1 MPEFVH
7 TFQNGKMNKDLDE
20 RLVPN
25 GQYRDALNLD
35 LANSEGSNVGALQN
49 VKGNVELRSK
59 ENDQNG
65 WQANYIEDLSN
76 PVCIG
81 SIRNDI
87 DEKIYWFIASGSVSA
102 IAELDTTTGYIHP
115 ILVDKNNILKFSED
129 YLITGINIIDKFLFW
144 TDDQTEPKRINI
156 NKFKAG
162 SCDFNTHTKIP
173 EWNPNQD
180 NYTEVNCGFVGA
192 TEPDFT
198 EEDVTVIKKSPLT
211 APILNMATSPFGDN
225 IEGVGILPITTTVG
239 TPISGGGADFEN
251 FTYIPDT
258 VLAGSVYE
266 SLPTYA
272 EYQQN
277 IAENPGYYANSNL
290 PAGWDGRV
298 TFTLDSIYGTD
309 PETGLPVWGFDDII
323 LLSGSFINDYNE
335 TFEYQVRI
343 KIHQA
348 NNLQII
354 GEIQAISTDI
364 LKFQDGDG
372 DLLLIEWECILE
384 EKDPMFEYVFPRFA
398 YRWKYIDNEYSTFSP
413 FSEPAFLGNKFK
425 YVSSD
430 GYNIGMTNNIRK
442 LIVTSLSPGSEEVD
456 EIEILYKESHNTA
469 VYSVDSIKKKDFTPY
484 NATAGSLPSI
494 FEIKSEIIGSIIQN
508 NQILRPWDNV
518 PRMAKSQEIVGNR
531 LIYANYLQNYKVDP
545 TLDLSVSIQNNDH
558 QSLNPGLTESERER
572 LLRTPEPSLK
582 TIRTYQAG
590 VLFKDEYGRET
601 PVFTNKNASIKLE
614 VEDAHRINK
623 LSITPISN
631 APVNFATHYKFFIKE
646 TSNEYYNLA
655 LDRFYFAEDGNVW
668 LSFPSSERNKVDEET
683 YLILKKQH
691 DNNVFIDNLV
701 RYKIL
706 SIKNEAPDYI
716 KTSNK
721 IVASGFVTIVD
732 GFFVDSL
739 FLEFSTASTQFDAT
753 GLFNSDKRIRIISGG
768 NRTEF
773 YQLAGGGEISAG
785 SNNFRVSL
793 ELPLGA
799 DSLFLDGLTSATL
812 EITSPEEEN
821 RPEFEGRF
829 FAKINRDFAFDTN
842 IVASFAALEER
853 YGIVG
858 VQDFKG
864 RLANSNSTGESGR
877 WGMFYQDPG
886 ESGGSWVCNSLQSEK
901 KQKGFGAW
909 GGNGSHYGDPF
920 DKYRPPT
927 NGSRWV
933 GMIRV
938 GIGNGSFV
946 SKEFGTAGGQVD
958 GLLTTGA
965 FIRFESTLT
974 GEYSGVYKVSRAF
987 KRYGHRGKMVVNG
1000 NGTVD
1005 CGSEEVNGNH
1015 ASALLLYLDRPVQE
1029 SFIPTADGDTSTLS
1043 QHLPNIQIL
1052 NKVIDENNKLL
1063 TSVNP
1068 AIFET
1073 EPKEAIDLDLYYQ
1086 ASDALPIAQYNST
1099 KTLDYYNCYS
1109 YGTGVETYRIRD
1121 DFNANK
1127 IDKGPIVSAP
1137 LDEPYSAERKGN
1149 GLIFSQIFNSTSGIN
1164 RLNQFIQAEPITK
1177 DLNPTYGT
1185 IQKLHTRQ
1193 TDLLSLCEDKVVKIL
1208 ANKDALFNADGNVN
1222 LTGNTAVLGQAMVP
1236 ATFGEFGISK
1246 NPESFAADNYRIYFA
1261 DKNRGAV
1268 LRLSMN
1274 GIVNIAGKGMTDFFA
1289 DNLKVSN
1296 KIVGSFDKE
1305 KDLYNLTLDA
1315 LSQQWQNTFNTSQT
1329 YQLNPDCN
1337 AGSITA
1343 SLEGTT
1349 ISFKEM
1355 IDGWTSRKSFI
1366 PESGISLNNLYYTF
1380 KDGRIY
1386 EHGLNVAANNFYR
1399 VQYESS
1405 LNLLINEQP
1414 NIVKG
1419 YSTIN
1424 YTGTRSRRLEYQ
1436 HNQKFYS
1443 IAEINALQVIPTS
1456 AQQKTPG
1463 WYVNYIKTD
1472 LEGGE
1477 VKEFEK
1483 KEGKYFNYI
1492 KGLEIFND
1500 CDFIGDGIDNPDII
1514 DADPQNYIL
1523 TFTIDPTCSD
1533 TGGTAPD
1540 TMQYFVNI
1548 WAGRKALAN
1557 NTIDLDIE
1565 PITSSAQDVKCA
1577 IENFY
1582 TSITPFQNYA
1592 QVINTGTMFSYVF
1605 SDSLQVGTQMYN
1617 HLTNEPIAQ
1626 AGAYLFVDT
1635 PADQTSDIVNHAGL
1649 DANNPIA
1656 VPTSYYVM
1664 ILGADG
1670 KIVSY
1675 TQYNTLNPCVGDPEK
1690 AVYTFSNYSSSKFPF
1705 ETPNVAVITHYN
1717 PTIGGTSTDAQLICA
1732 HKNAF
1737 SEYFANALPGC
1748 SPPSGA
1754 EPCKTASGIGSLGY
1768 YYSAAQGGSDTIAVG
1783 TQLYGYSASQGQ
1795 YIPAF
1800 PNGYVGIV
1808 DITNYNNNLIL
1819 PGRVGTTFTPQSFW
1833 DNVATLDN
1841 KWKIIRIDSNGV
1853 ITHLDQINQIPNPTC
1868 P

>member
-49 VKGNVELRSK
+49 VKGNVELRGK
-59 ENDQNG
+59 ANDLDG
-65 WQANYIEDLSN
+65 WQASYIEDLSN

-87 DEKIYWFIASGSVSA
+87 DEKIYWFIASDSVSA
-102 IAELDTTTGYIHP
+102 IAELDTITGYIHP
-115 ILVDKNNILKFSED
+115 ILVDKNNILKFSKD

-173 EWNPNQD
+173 EWNPSQD

-211 APILNMATSPFGDN
+211 APTINAAASPFGAN
-225 IEGVGILPITTTVG
+225 IAGTGITPVYAFADQPIIGQTTG
-239 TPISGGGADFEN
+239 FEN
-251 FTYIPDT
+251 FTYLPSQT
-258 VLAGSVYE
+258 SLPNFYE
-266 SLPTYA
+266 SLPTYG
-272 EYQQN
+272 EYLAN
-277 IAENPGYYANSNL
+277 TTGPDGNPNHYANSNL

-298 TFTLDSIYGTD
+298 TITLESIYGTD
-309 PETGLPVWGFDDII
+309 PITGESVWQVNDII
-323 LLSGSFINDYNE
+323 FLQGSDVDDFNE
-335 TFEYQVRI
+335 TFEYQVTI
-343 KIHQA
+343 KIKTI
-348 NNLQII
+348 NNLVIT
-354 GEIQAISTDI
+354 GEIQAISSDI
-364 LKFQDGDG
+364 LKFVDESGNPR
-372 DLLLIEWECILE
+372 LISWEIILE
-384 EKDPMFEYVFPRFA
+384 ERDPMYEYLFPRFA
-398 YRWKYIDNEYSTFSP
+398 YRWKYIDNEYSCFSP
-413 FSEPAFLGNKFK
+413 FSEVAFVGDRFK
-425 YVSSD
+425 YPSSD
-430 GYNIGMTNNIRK
+430 GHNIGMTNNIRK
-442 LIVTSLSPGSEEVD
+442 LIIESLTAGSDEVD
-456 EIEILYKESHNTA
+456 EIEILYKESNNTA
-469 VYSVDSIKKKDFTPY
+469 IYSVDSIKKKDFAPY
-484 NATAGSLPSI
+484 STTAGALPTI
-494 FEIKSEIIGSIIQN
+494 FEIKSEIIGSVLQP

-518 PRMAKSQEIVGNR
+518 PRVAKSQEIIGNR
-531 LIYANYLQNYKVDP
+531 IIYGNYLQNYTVDP
-545 TLDLSVSIQNNDH
+545 TLKLDISSVNLPHPANAADTTLEEIQLQEGMPKPSI
-558 QSLNPGLTESERER
+558 
-572 LLRTPEPSLK
+572 K

-590 VLFKDEYGRET
+590 VVFKDEYGRET

-614 VEDAHRINK
+614 VENSDNLNK
-623 LSITPISN
+623 ILVQPNSPPPS
-631 APVNFATHYKFFIKE
+631 FATHYKFFIKE

-655 LDRFYFAEDGNVW
+655 LDRFYLAEDGNVW

-691 DNNVFIDNLV
+691 DNNVAIDSLLK
-701 RYKIL
+701 YKIL
-706 SIKNEAPDYI
+706 SIQNEAPEYVKAFENVI
-716 KTSNK
+716 
-721 IVASGFVTIVD
+721 ASGQVD
-732 GFFVDSL
+732 NLGGFEPGFIQISYKTDSEGL
-739 FLEFSTASTQFDAT
+739 RDPQNYEGDNVIEITKGGTTDKYLMTSGGYNSTSLLATVNLERPLGQDAAFLIGQTDAT
-753 GLFNSDKRIRIISGG
+753 VRIYKNTIK
-768 NRTEF
+768 NK
-773 YQLAGGGEISAG
+773 
-785 SNNFRVSL
+785 
-793 ELPLGA
+793 
-799 DSLFLDGLTSATL
+799 
-812 EITSPEEEN
+812 
-821 RPEFEGRF
+821 PEFEGRF
-829 FAKINRDFAFDTN
+829 FVKINRDFAFDTN
-842 IVASFAALEER
+842 IIASFAAMEPS
-853 YGIVG
+853 YGIIADVLPRLQGGQPVASGNIVRDDSGNAYDYKCGWFFKDNGETDNGWALDNCASRYKALDLNNVG
-858 VQDFKG
+858 SNISQQVRETFGMPRTLGKNIGLNFIGPRNRMEEWGNNATTGSVAGGKTFHDTIGPGSLIRIKMFDGQMTEPYIVERVHKQDTNRGKIETG
-864 RLANSNSTGESGR
+864 RSSCSNTHSSDG
-877 WGMFYQDPG
+877 
-886 ESGGSWVCNSLQSEK
+886 NK
-901 KQKGFGAW
+901 KTVIGIELRDKIVETFVGD
-909 GGNGSHYGDPF
+909 GGNAAL
-920 DKYRPPT
+920 KL
-927 NGSRWV
+927 
-933 GMIRV
+933 I
-938 GIGNGSFV
+938 
-946 SKEFGTAGGQVD
+946 
-958 GLLTTGA
+958 
-965 FIRFESTLT
+965 ESIEL
-974 GEYSGVYKVSRAF
+974 V
-987 KRYGHRGKMVVNG
+987 
-1000 NGTVD
+1000 
-1005 CGSEEVNGNH
+1005 
-1015 ASALLLYLDRPVQE
+1015 RPVI
-1029 SFIPTADGDTSTLS
+1029 SDG
-1043 QHLPNIQIL
+1043 
-1052 NKVIDENNKLL
+1052 NKLL
-1063 TSVNP
+1063 SSANP

-1073 EPKEAIDLDLYYQ
+1073 EPKEAVDLDLYYE
-1086 ASDALPIAQYNST
+1086 ASDALPIANYNLSQT
-1099 KTLDYYNCYS
+1099 HLNYYNCFS
-1109 YGTGVETYRIRD
+1109 FGQGVESNRIRD
-1121 DFNANK
+1121 DFNAVT
-1127 IDKGPIVSAP
+1127 IDKGPKVSAP
-1137 LDEPYSAERKGN
+1137 LDEPYAAERRGN

-1274 GIVNIAGKGMTDFFA
+1274 GIVNIADKGMTDFFA

-1355 IDGWTSRKSFI
+1355 IDGWTSRKSFT

-1424 YTGTRSRRLEYQ
+1424 YTGTRSRRLEYK
-1436 HNQKFYS
+1436 HGQKFYS

-1456 AQQKTPG
+1456 VQQKTPG

-1500 CDFIGDGIDNPDII
+1500 CDVIGDGIGNPDII

-1533 TGGTAPD
+1533 TGSTTPN

-1548 WAGRKALAN
+1548 WN
-1557 NTIDLDIE
+1557 NFKQDVQFFLNIE
-1565 PITSSAQDVKCA
+1565 SITTSAQDVKCA
-1577 IENFY
+1577 IENLY
-1582 TSITPFQNYA
+1582 NTAYSTQNY
-1592 QVINTGTMFSYVF
+1592 TGTQNSGTLFSYVF
-1605 SDSLQVGTQMYN
+1605 SDGLQVGTQMYN
-1617 HLTNEPIAQ
+1617 HLTNEAITQ
-1626 AGAYLFVDT
+1626 AGAYLFVNT
-1635 PADQTSDIVNHAGL
+1635 PADQTSDIVDHAGL
-1649 DANNPIA
+1649 DPNNPAA
-1656 VPTSYYVM
+1656 VPVSYYVM
-1664 ILGADG
+1664 ILGGDG
-1670 KIVSY
+1670 KIASY
-1675 TQYNTLNPCVGDPEK
+1675 TQYNTLSVCNNTQEPLGTKFLFNIYSSQERPVANPPVNVITPYYPQPTDTNNEIICKNKTALDEFNASPLPYPAPNPGDPFK
-1690 AVYTFSNYSSSKFPF
+1690 SLTLGGTRWRWYDSTQGGTDNIQLGTIIRDSNGSPQTYAQVGIYSGGPPVF
-1705 ETPNVAVITHYN
+1705 
-1717 PTIGGTSTDAQLICA
+1717 PTIGSWA
-1732 HKNAF
+1732 
-1737 SEYFANALPGC
+1737 
-1748 SPPSGA
+1748 
-1754 EPCKTASGIGSLGY
+1754 
-1768 YYSAAQGGSDTIAVG
+1768 
-1783 TQLYGYSASQGQ
+1783 
-1795 YIPAF
+1795 
-1800 PNGYVGIV
+1800 
-1808 DITNYNNNLIL
+1808 DITVWPSYWYIVKTNTS
-1819 PGRVGTTFTPQSFW
+1819 GE
-1833 DNVATLDN
+1833 
-1841 KWKIIRIDSNGV
+1841 V
-1853 ITHLDQINQIPNPTC
+1853 IVFQQINQLTNPTC

>member
-49 VKGNVELRSK
+49 VKGNVELRGK

-87 DEKIYWFIASGSVSA
+87 DEKIYWFIASDSVSA

-115 ILVDKNNILKFSED
+115 ILVDKNNILKFSEN

-162 SCDFNTHTKIP
+162 SCDFNTHTRIP
-173 EWNPNQD
+173 EWNPSQD
-180 NYTEVNCGFVGA
+180 DYTLVNCA
-192 TEPDFT
+192 SLTEPNFT
-198 EEDVTVIKKSPLT
+198 EEDITVIKKSPLT
-211 APILNMATSPFGDN
+211 APILNMATSPFGNN
-225 IEGVGILPITTTVG
+225 IEGVGILPITTTAG
-239 TPISGGGADFEN
+239 TPISGGGAGFEN

-258 VLAGSVYE
+258 ILAGSVYQ

-277 IAENPGYYANSNL
+277 IAENSGYYANSNL

-469 VYSVDSIKKKDFTPY
+469 VYSVDSIKKKDFAPY

-518 PRMAKSQEIVGNR
+518 PRKAKSQEIVGNR
-531 LIYANYLQNYKVDP
+531 LIYGNYLQNYKVDP

-590 VLFKDEYGRET
+590 VVFKDEYGRET

-614 VEDAHRINK
+614 VEDAHKINK

-706 SIKNEAPDYI
+706 SIKNEAPEYI

-739 FLEFSTASTQFDAT
+739 FLEFDTTSSQFDVT

-773 YQLAGGGEISAG
+773 YQLAGGGETSSG
-785 SNNFRVSL
+785 SNSFRVSL
-793 ELPLGA
+793 ESPLGA
-799 DSLFLDGLTSATL
+799 DSLFLNGLTSVTL

-858 VQDFKG
+858 VQEFKG
-864 RLANSNSTGESGR
+864 RLASSNSTGESDR

-886 ESGGSWVCNSLQSEK
+886 ETTTGLCTSLQQDK

-909 GGNGSHYGDPF
+909 GGNGSYGDPF

-933 GMIRV
+933 GLIRV
-938 GIGNGSFV
+938 GIGQGSFV
-946 SKEFGTAGGQVD
+946 SKEFGTAGSDVD

-974 GEYSGVYKVSRAF
+974 GEYSGVYKVTQAY
-987 KRYGHRGKMVVNG
+987 KRYGHRGKMVLNG
-1000 NGTVD
+1000 NGTID
-1005 CGSEEVNGNH
+1005 CGSEQVSGNH
-1015 ASALLLYLDRPVQE
+1015 ASALLLYLDRSVQE
-1029 SFIPTADGDTSTLS
+1029 PFLPEFDGDTSTLS
-1043 QHLPNIQIL
+1043 NHLPNIQVL

-1073 EPKEAIDLDLYYQ
+1073 EPKEAVDLDLYYQ

-1274 GIVNIAGKGMTDFFA
+1274 GIVNIADKGMTDFFA

-1315 LSQQWQNTFNTSQT
+1315 LSQEWQNTFTSNQD

-1337 AGSITA
+1337 IDALGQD
-1343 SLEGTT
+1343 LQTT

-1366 PESGISLNNLYYTF
+1366 PESGVSLNNIYYTF
-1380 KDGRIY
+1380 KKGRIY

-1424 YTGTRSRRLEYQ
+1424 YTGTRSRRLEYK
-1436 HNQKFYS
+1436 HGQKFYS

-1456 AQQKTPG
+1456 VQQKTPG

-1500 CDFIGDGIDNPDII
+1500 CDVIGDGIGNPDVI

-1523 TFTIDPTCSD
+1523 TFTIDPSCSD
-1533 TGGTAPD
+1533 SGGTTPNVL
-1540 TMQYFVNI
+1540 QYFVNI
-1548 WAGRKALAN
+1548 WDNSKADTLY
-1557 NTIDLDIE
+1557 DLNIR
-1565 PITSSAQDVKCA
+1565 PITTSAQDVKCA
-1577 IENFY
+1577 IDNLY
-1582 TSITPFQNYA
+1582 NAAYPYQNY
-1592 QVINTGTMFSYVF
+1592 TGIQNSGTLFSYVF
-1605 SDSLQVGTQMYN
+1605 SDGLQVGTQMYD
-1617 HLTNEPIAQ
+1617 HITNQPITA
-1626 AGAYLFVDT
+1626 AGAYLFVNT
-1635 PADQTSDIVNHAGL
+1635 PADQTSDIVDHAGL
-1649 DANNPIA
+1649 DPNNPTA

-1670 KIVSY
+1670 KIASY
-1675 TQYNTLNPCVGDPEK
+1675 TQYNTLNICNSGMAPLGSK
-1690 AVYTFSNYSSSKFPF
+1690 FLFNRYSSQEIPV
-1705 ETPNVAVITHYN
+1705 PAPPVNVITPYFPLATDTNDQIICKNKTALTEFNASSLPYPAPN
-1717 PTIGGTSTDAQLICA
+1717 PGDSYKSLTLSGTRWRWYDSTQGGTDNIQL
-1732 HKNAF
+1732 
-1737 SEYFANALPGC
+1737 
-1748 SPPSGA
+1748 
-1754 EPCKTASGIGSLGY
+1754 
-1768 YYSAAQGGSDTIAVG
+1768 G
-1783 TQLYGYSASQGQ
+1783 T
-1795 YIPAF
+1795 
-1800 PNGYVGIV
+1800 V
-1808 DITNYNNNLIL
+1808 
-1819 PGRVGTTFTPQSFW
+1819 
-1833 DNVATLDN
+1833 
-1841 KWKIIRIDSNGV
+1841 IRDSNGDPLTFAQV
-1853 ITHLDQINQIPNPTC
+1853 GIYSTSASLQFPTIQSWTDITAFDNSWYIVKTNTFGVVTVFQQINQLTNPTC

>member
-49 VKGNVELRSK
+49 VKGNVELRGK
-59 ENDQNG
+59 ANDLDG

-76 PVCIG
+76 PICIG

-115 ILVDKNNILKFSED
+115 ILVDKNNILKFSEN

-173 EWNPNQD
+173 KWNPSQD
-180 NYTEVNCGFVGA
+180 DYTLVNCA
-192 TEPDFT
+192 SLTEPDFT

-211 APILNMATSPFGDN
+211 APTINAAASRFGNNIAGTGITPVNTTASSPAGS
-225 IEGVGILPITTTVG
+225 G
-239 TPISGGGADFEN
+239 TEN
-251 FTYIPDT
+251 FTFVPNTLEPEI
-258 VLAGSVYE
+258 
-266 SLPTYA
+266 SLPLDTYGA
-272 EYQQN
+272 YLSN
-277 IAENPGYYANSNL
+277 IAESPTHYANSNIPNWNGL
-290 PAGWDGRV
+290 INFDV
-298 TFTLDSIYGTD
+298 TPIYNQTANNGA
-309 PETGLPVWGFDDII
+309 PVWEISDVLI
-323 LLSGSFINDYNE
+323 LKGTFENEFNE
-335 TFEYQVRI
+335 TFEYSLRVEI
-343 KIHQA
+343 TA
-348 NNLQII
+348 LNLQSVTAKIL
-354 GEIQAISTDI
+354 GISSDLYKPTDDTGSVI
-364 LKFQDGDG
+364 LVQWEV
-372 DLLLIEWECILE
+372 LLEQE
-384 EKDPMFEYVFPRFA
+384 DPMYEYVFPRFA
-398 YRWKYIDNEYSTFSP
+398 YRWKYIDNEYSAFSP
-413 FSEPAFLGNKFK
+413 FSNVAFLGSDFK
-425 YVSSD
+425 YLSSD

-442 LIVTSLSPGSEEVD
+442 LIIESLTAGSDEVD
-456 EIEILYKESHNTA
+456 EIEILYKESNNTA
-469 VYSVDSIKKKDFTPY
+469 VYSIDSIKKKEFAPY
-484 NATAGSLPSI
+484 NAGAPSLPTI
-494 FEIKSEIIGSIIQN
+494 FEIKSEIIGSVIQP
-508 NQILRPWDNV
+508 NQLLRPWDNV

-531 LIYANYLQNYKVDP
+531 IVYGNYLQNYTVDP
-545 TLDLSVSIQNNDH
+545 TLQLNVSFDQGEHPANLISNQEQDPNPFERQPF
-558 QSLNPGLTESERER
+558 QSIKS
-572 LLRTPEPSLK
+572 
-582 TIRTYQAG
+582 IRKYQLG
-590 VLFKDEYGRET
+590 VVFKDEYGRES
-601 PVFTNKNASIKLE
+601 PVFTNKSAAVNIPILNSINLNRFS
-614 VEDAHRINK
+614 VSAQ
-623 LSITPISN
+623 STPPSW
-631 APVNFATHYKFFIKE
+631 ATHFKYFVKD

-668 LSFPSSERNKVDEET
+668 LSFPSSERNKIDEET

-691 DNNVFIDNLV
+691 DNNIALDSLNE
-701 RYKIL
+701 YKIL
-706 SIKNEAPDYI
+706 SIANEAPDFI
-716 KTSNK
+716 KSFEATVASSTATVVSGFEPDFITLIFTSTTGNDLFKTGFKSTNK
-721 IVASGFVTIVD
+721 IQIQSGANVTDKYDIKSGGPTGTNNQYIVTLERPLGQDASWLIPVVAGDIVTINI
-732 GFFVDSL
+732 
-739 FLEFSTASTQFDAT
+739 LE
-753 GLFNSDKRIRIISGG
+753 DKI
-768 NRTEF
+768 
-773 YQLAGGGEISAG
+773 
-785 SNNFRVSL
+785 
-793 ELPLGA
+793 
-799 DSLFLDGLTSATL
+799 
-812 EITSPEEEN
+812 EN
-821 RPEFEGRF
+821 KAEFEGRF

-842 IVASFAALEER
+842 IVASFDALQPR
-853 YGIVG
+853 YAIRAEADVLNQVTGISPGEGGIRMAWVDSRG
-858 VQDFKG
+858 GAQTTPFVPKAPS
-864 RLANSNSTGESGR
+864 LNSNKFTLTFAGWPYGGGTNVSLYDFNVDHYIHNDIIGPFEFNHMRGTGILIRFVSSSGEVSDNVYKIR
-877 WGMFYQDPG
+877 EYERKRSYRGYTDII
-886 ESGGSWVCNSLQSEK
+886 
-901 KQKGFGAW
+901 
-909 GGNGSHYGDPF
+909 GDP
-920 DKYRPPT
+920 RQVHT
-927 NGSRWV
+927 NMRKTAYYT
-933 GMIRV
+933 MDQNYNETFTAT
-938 GIGNGSFV
+938 GI
-946 SKEFGTAGGQVD
+946 QV
-958 GLLTTGA
+958 
-965 FIRFESTLT
+965 
-974 GEYSGVYKVSRAF
+974 V
-987 KRYGHRGKMVVNG
+987 
-1000 NGTVD
+1000 
-1005 CGSEEVNGNH
+1005 EEII
-1015 ASALLLYLDRPVQE
+1015 SD
-1029 SFIPTADGDTSTLS
+1029 D
-1043 QHLPNIQIL
+1043 
-1052 NKVIDENNKLL
+1052 NKLL
-1063 TSVNP
+1063 TSNNP

-1073 EPKEAIDLDLYYQ
+1073 QPKEAVDLDLYYE
-1086 ASDALPIAQYNST
+1086 ASNALPVAQYNST
-1099 KTLDYYNCYS
+1099 QTLDYYNCFS
-1109 YGTGVETYRIRD
+1109 YGQGVESNRIRD
-1121 DFNANK
+1121 DFNAVT
-1127 IDKGPIVSAP
+1127 IDKGPKVSAP
-1137 LDEPYSAERKGN
+1137 LDEPYASERRGN

-1274 GIVNIAGKGMTDFFA
+1274 GIVNIADKGMTDFFA

-1315 LSQQWQNTFNTSQT
+1315 LSQQWQNTFTSNQD

-1337 AGSITA
+1337 IDALGQD
-1343 SLEGTT
+1343 LQTT

-1355 IDGWTSRKSFI
+1355 TDGWTSRKSFI
-1366 PESGISLNNLYYTF
+1366 PESGVSINNLYYTF

-1500 CDFIGDGIDNPDII
+1500 CDVIGDGIGNPDVI

-1533 TGGTAPD
+1533 SGTTTPN

-1548 WAGRKALAN
+1548 WDNRKADTLY
-1557 NTIDLDIE
+1557 DLNIE
-1565 PITSSAQDVKCA
+1565 PITTSAQDVKCA
-1577 IENFY
+1577 IENLY
-1582 TSITPFQNYA
+1582 NTAYSTQNYA
-1592 QVINTGTMFSYVF
+1592 GIQNSGTLFSYVF
-1605 SDSLQVGTQMYN
+1605 SDGLQVGTQMYN
-1617 HLTNEPIAQ
+1617 HLTNEAITQ
-1626 AGAYLFVDT
+1626 AGAYLFVNT

-1649 DANNPIA
+1649 DANNPTA

-1670 KIVSY
+1670 KIASY

-1768 YYSAAQGGSDTIAVG
+1768 YYSAAQGGSDSIAVG
-1783 TQLYGYSASQGQ
+1783 TQLYNYSVSQGQ
-1795 YIPAF
+1795 YTPAF

-1853 ITHLDQINQIPNPTC
+1853 ITHLDQINQITNPTC